1 MQRAPRIDLLLL
13 LLRFCNDRDLSSFL
27 PPLSL
32 LLPPLLLLPPS
43 SSFFFFFRGCSSTR
57 CSETRRSKEEKRG
70 GGGVEK
76 RRRRRS
82 ARCGLH
88 RAHVPRVHNAP
99 NRSPGIVIQI
109 VAYSTTIPEGGG
121 EGEEGTRIVPLYG
134 YHHSNSLS
142 LSLPLLRVQVS
153 KRDFARKL
161 RGGCSPVSREAGGV

>member
-43 SSFFFFFRGCSSTR
+43 SSSFFFFFRGCSSTR

-70 GGGVEK
+70 GGGGREEEEEEE
-76 RRRRRS
+76 RTMRITSCPRS
-82 ARCGLH
+82 SCAQCAEPFARNCHTNCRLFDH
-88 RAHVPRVHNAP
+88 D
-99 NRSPGIVIQI
+99 PGG
-109 VAYSTTIPEGGG
+109 GGG

-142 LSLPLLRVQVS
+142 LSLPPS
-153 KRDFARKL
+153 FE
-161 RGGCSPVSREAGGV
+161 SR